1 MSKTIPRA
9 KLEETNFTLFFD
21 RCRVY
26 EKSENKPYTNSRI
39 TGGSY
44 HIPDDKYDKFID
56 LHYSQNILCDRLDS
70 ITEFQH
76 EAKGPILIDLDFRF
90 PYSVNTRQYEKD
102 HLDDLV
108 YTYLN
113 LLKKMYV
120 FESNSKFSIYV
131 MEKTDCRQMQD
142 DDCTK
147 DGIHVI
153 IGINADR
160 KLQIVLRKQIMA
172 ELAKIWEDM
181 PFKNTWD
188 DIVDKGIA
196 YGTTAWQLYGCAK
209 PNCEPYRLTYV
220 YEINGIDTRDMN
232 FYIDCQPA
240 SKIELKKIIHQLSA
254 RYTNHPEFKYTP
266 AFTKIMED
274 TNFDL
279 KKKSG
284 SFTNLQNLSYSAPT
298 TPRINAATLAFTNED
313 VARSQNQEELD
324 KYVQLFIETIDKHD
338 YKLIELY
345 EMTMALPAEYYEAGA
360 YSKWVRV
367 GWALKRTDPRLFVVW
382 AKFSSQMQSFNYS
395 TDLPDLYDRWEKFT
409 DDNISGL
416 TERSIVYWLKEENP
430 TKYREILSNSVS
442 YKLEETLG
450 LAEQFDPE
458 LDKID
463 RRGSGDYDIACVL
476 HALFKH
482 DYICTSVKNNIWFKY
497 VEPCWRECDSG
508 TELRQAISNE
518 LRAYYLKY
526 CRKISGIS
534 STLNPDNP
542 EHAVL
547 IPKYKG
553 YIDKI
558 LKITSRL
565 SNTSDKKNIMTE
577 AKEVF
582 FDKSGRFLDNLNA
595 NRYLLCFRNGVIDF
609 SKKEFRRGR
618 PEDYI
623 SICTNINYIR
633 DTDRSPE
640 IVAEIRKFMSEL
652 FPGDPALEKYMWQ
665 HLASTLIG
673 VLPDQTFNMYVGEGQ
688 NGKSLLVSLMSLVLG
703 EYKQDF
709 PLAILTD
716 KQQKI
721 GGVSPELACLKDA
734 RYVVG
739 NEPDKCE
746 VINAGRMKAVTS
758 GLDLISSR
766 VPYSSKMLTY
776 YPQFKLALCTNE
788 LMTINSTDHGTWRRI
803 RVVPF
808 RSKFCDNPVTND
820 PDHPYQFKINRGLEK
835 RINDWKEVVAS
846 LLVDIV
852 YETGGKV
859 DDCPTVLEASGK
871 YRQSQDYI
879 AAFMEDMLVEGQGE
893 SIKQSELSNI
903 FEEWYRNTQGG
914 GVPKVKDLYV
924 YIEKRFKKDPKTR
937 KYTGI
942 GKRQF
947 VDERNDQFVEDDE
960 IIE

>member
-1 MSKTIPRA
+1 MSKTTPRT
-9 KLEETNFTLFFD
+9 KLEDTNFNLFFD
-21 RCRVY
+21 RCCMY
-26 EKSENKPYTNSRI
+26 EKSEDKPYTNSRI

-56 LHYSQNILCDRLDS
+56 LHYAQNILGGRLDS

-76 EAKGPILIDLDFRF
+76 LAKGPILVDLDFRF
-90 PYSVNTRQYEKD
+90 PYSINTRQYEKD

-108 YTYLN
+108 FTYLN
-113 LLKKMYV
+113 LLKKMYA
-120 FESNSKFSIYV
+120 FDSKSKFSIYV
-131 MEKTDCRQMQD
+131 MEKPNCRQMKD

-147 DGIHVI
+147 DGIHLI
-153 IGINADR
+153 IGINAER
-160 KLQIVLRKQIMA
+160 KMQVILRKKVMD
-172 ELAKIWEDM
+172 ELSKIWEDM
-181 PFKNTWD
+181 PFKNTWE
-188 DIVDKGIA
+188 DILDKGIVH
-196 YGTTAWQLYGCAK
+196 GTTAWQLYGCAK
-209 PNCEPYRLTYV
+209 PNCDPYKLTYV
-220 YEINGIDTRDMN
+220 YEIDGLDTRDMN
-232 FYIDCQPA
+232 FSINCQPA
-240 SKIELKKIIHQLSA
+240 SKIDLKSIIHKMSA
-254 RYTNHPEFKYTP
+254 RYTHHPEFKYTP
-266 AFTKIMED
+266 SFAKTMED
-274 TNFDL
+274 TNFDI
-279 KKKSG
+279 KKKST
-284 SFTNLQNLSYSAPT
+284 SFTNLQNLSHSAQT
-298 TPRINAATLAFTNED
+298 TPRINASTLSFTNED
-313 VARSQNQEELD
+313 VARAMNQEELD
-324 KYVQLFIETIDKHD
+324 GYVQTFIETIDKHD

-345 EMTMALPAEYYEAGA
+345 QMTMALPATYYESGA

-367 GWALKRTDPRLFVVW
+367 GWALKRTDARLFVVW
-382 AKFSSQMQSFNYS
+382 AKFSSQMKTFSYTS
-395 TDLPDLYDRWEKFT
+395 DLPDLYDRWNKFS
-409 DDNISGL
+409 DENVAGL
-416 TERSIVYWLKEENP
+416 TERSIVYWVKEENP
-430 TKYREILSNSVS
+430 EKYREIMANSVS

-482 DYICTSVKNNIWFKY
+482 DYICVGVKNNVWFKY

-534 STLNPDNP
+534 SSLDPNNP

-565 SNTSDKKNIMTE
+565 SNTNDKKNIMIE
-577 AKEVF
+577 AKEWF
-582 FDKSGRFLDNLNA
+582 FDKEYRFLNNLDA
-595 NRYLLCFRNGVIDF
+595 NRYLLCFRNGVVDF
-609 SKKEFRRGR
+609 AKKEFRKGR

-623 SICTNINYIR
+623 SMCTNINYIGKEE
-633 DTDRSPE
+633 RSE
-640 IVAEIRKFMSEL
+640 EFVAEIRKFMSEL

-673 VLPDQTFNMYVGEGQ
+673 ALPDQTFNMYIGEGQ
-688 NGKSLLVSLMSLVLG
+688 NGKSLLVSLMTLVLG
-703 EYKQDF
+703 EYKQDL
-709 PLAILTD
+709 PLSILID

-721 GGVSPELACLKDA
+721 GAVSPELACLKGA

-739 NEPDKCE
+739 NEPDKGE
-746 VINAGRMKAVTS
+746 VINAGRMKALTS
-758 GLDLISSR
+758 GLDMISAR
-766 VPYSSKMLTY
+766 VPYSSKMLNY
-776 YPQFKLALCTNE
+776 YPQFKMALCTNE
-788 LMTINSTDHGTWRRI
+788 LMTIHSTDHGTWRRI
-803 RVVPF
+803 RIVPF
-808 RSKFCDNPVTND
+808 RSKFCDNPVSND
-820 PDHPYQFKINRGLEK
+820 PDHPYQFKINRELEK
-835 RINDWKEVVAS
+835 RINDWKEVFAS
-846 LLVDIV
+846 MLVDIA

-879 AAFMEDMLVEGQGE
+879 AAFMDDMLVEGPGE

-914 GVPKVKDLYV
+914 GVPKVKDLYL
-924 YIEKRFKKDPKTR
+924 YIEKRFKKDGKTR

-942 GKRQF
+942 GKRQL
-947 VDERNDQFVEDDE
+947 VDDRNDQFEDDE
-960 IIE
+960 VIE